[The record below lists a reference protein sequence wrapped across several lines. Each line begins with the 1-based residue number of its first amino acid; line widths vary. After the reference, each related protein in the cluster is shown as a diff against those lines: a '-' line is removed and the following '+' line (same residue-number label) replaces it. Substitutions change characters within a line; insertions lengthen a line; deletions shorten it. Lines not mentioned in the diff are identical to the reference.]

1 MLAQQR
7 PLDSTT
13 LILDQHYNG
22 VSVLLAGNSI
32 GNIKVDLVG
41 DLNGSTWHTANA
53 LGLCDSD
60 NAFVVCN
67 QPFSSVEQAAA
78 QVLADYLCS
87 TATWEMSDCN

>member
-1 MLAQQR
+1 MLTQLR

-13 LILDQHYNG
+13 VTLDQHSNG
-22 VSVLLAGNSI
+22 IDVLLADNLI

-41 DLNGSTWHTANA
+41 NLNGSTWDTAHA
-53 LGLCDSD
+53 LGLFNSD
-60 NAFVVCN
+60 NAFLVGN
-67 QPFSSVEQAAA
+67 QPFTTVDRAAA